1 MNRTKRLAALGCAAA
16 AACIGVVVLS
26 RIQTTQD
33 AIRESGEV
41 VLSID
46 PETVQSVSWEYGNN
60 SYAFHRDGDWVYD
73 ADTAFLVDPEK
84 MDRLLSPFEA
94 MGAAFIIEEP
104 ASLSEYGLDDPVCT
118 IELTTEGGDYTIL
131 LGDYSTMDEQRYV
144 SIGDGKVYLAVSD
157 PLDEFDATL
166 ADLIQNDA
174 VPDFETVTAVTFS
187 GAENYSFTL
196 EENGTS
202 YRDEDRYFADGLPLD
217 TDRVEDYLLI
227 LENLRLNGYVTYNA
241 TEEEIAGCGLDSPDL
256 TITVDYTETAED
268 GSSEEK
274 SFAIAL
280 ARDPEEAAAAESG
293 GTGSGTSSGEETVT
307 AYARVGDSPI
317 LYQIDGSSY
326 LSLMAAGISD
336 LRHQEIFPA
345 ETETIAA
352 LSVTLQGQ
360 TYSLTSEG
368 DGEERTFSYDGKEID
383 AGDLLQAIGAL
394 EADAFTGDDPTGT
407 EEISL
412 TATLDLEGGP
422 AVSLS
427 LYRVDGSNCLA
438 VVDGTSVALV
448 PRTQVVT
455 LIEAVNAIVL
465 G

>member
-1 MNRTKRLAALGCAAA
+1 MNRTKRLAALGCAAV
-16 AACIGVVVLS
+16 AACIGVIVLS

-46 PETVQSVSWEYGNN
+46 PERVQSVSWEYGNN

-73 ADTAFLVDPEK
+73 ADTAFPVDPEK
-84 MDRLLSPFEA
+84 MDQLLSPFEA

-118 IELTTEGGDYTIL
+118 IELTTEDGDYTIL

-187 GAENYSFTL
+187 GEENYSFTL
-196 EENGTS
+196 DENGTS

-217 TDRVEDYLLI
+217 SDRVEDYLLI

-241 TEEEIAGCGLDSPDL
+241 TEEEIAGCGLNSPDL

-274 SFAIAL
+274 SFVIAL
-280 ARDPEEAAAAESG
+280 GPGPGGGRRGGERRHRFRDK
-293 GTGSGTSSGEETVT
+293 
-307 AYARVGDSPI
+307 
-317 LYQIDGSSY
+317 
-326 LSLMAAGISD
+326 
-336 LRHQEIFPA
+336 LR
-345 ETETIAA
+345 
-352 LSVTLQGQ
+352 
-360 TYSLTSEG
+360 
-368 DGEERTFSYDGKEID
+368 
-383 AGDLLQAIGAL
+383 
-394 EADAFTGDDPTGT
+394 
-407 EEISL
+407 
-412 TATLDLEGGP
+412 
-422 AVSLS
+422 
-427 LYRVDGSNCLA
+427 
-438 VVDGTSVALV
+438 
-448 PRTQVVT
+448 
-455 LIEAVNAIVL
+455 
-465 G
+465 